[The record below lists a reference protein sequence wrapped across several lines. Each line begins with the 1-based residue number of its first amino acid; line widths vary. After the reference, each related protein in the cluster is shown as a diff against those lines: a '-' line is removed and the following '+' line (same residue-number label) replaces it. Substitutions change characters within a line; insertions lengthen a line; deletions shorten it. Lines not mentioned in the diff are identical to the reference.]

1 MVKEFKSFSDNVYFY
16 VSCEGTAKD
25 LKSKYDSNLQ
35 HRLLKFATNTIV
47 FLGTLPEKREY
58 SVFITQLSRCGTS
71 IGANFEEA
79 CGSISRKEFISK
91 LGICLK
97 ESRECY
103 YWLKILQ
110 ELKLGD
116 STLRSHLYQESI
128 ELLKIFITSLK
139 TAKTRK
145 L

>member
-1 MVKEFKSFSDNVYFY
+1 
-16 VSCEGTAKD
+16 
-25 LKSKYDSNLQ
+25 
-35 HRLLKFATNTIV
+35 
-47 FLGTLPEKREY
+47 
-58 SVFITQLSRCGTS
+58 
-71 IGANFEEA
+71 
-79 CGSISRKEFISK
+79 
-91 LGICLK
+91 
-97 ESRECY
+97 
-103 YWLKILQ
+103 LQ